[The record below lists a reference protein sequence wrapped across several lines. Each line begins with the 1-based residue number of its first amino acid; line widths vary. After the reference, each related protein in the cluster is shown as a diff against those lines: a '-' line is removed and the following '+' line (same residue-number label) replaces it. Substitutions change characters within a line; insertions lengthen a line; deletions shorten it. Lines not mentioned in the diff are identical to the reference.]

1 MRQILKDEDDISQV
15 SPAAK
20 RSVAAGQQASVTA
33 YPIIADYTQKE
44 KKLESIINELA
55 GEIYLFEEE
64 SKEKIKSSI
73 CQFIYSCN
81 SFNSLKELKYKIMGK
96 LLYLF
101 PDDINT
107 FKYVMEDKE
116 IIFQKLYSFLT
127 NNKLDEY
134 TNQLKNHIINKIKN
148 EIVTISADLREKSI
162 SDHKDHSA
170 RTDQKAPDQNQIKQD
185 LYNAVSDFCNSSDFI
200 SVIAADAVNGAVAAL
215 KLELSCD
222 YQISIKDEKL
232 ECLINLLI
240 NLQRFKRETNSAME
254 VSRQREIVPRN
265 RIYWGIGSVVVVL
278 LAVVAYF
285 VTNHFA
291 PEVLT
296 NLVNLL
302 SAKVLLSSIISGVV
316 LVGVVVFGVYSCI
329 DTSDY
334 EKISDNFKTMSNYHF
349 EDLSR
354 VFPNELFDLK
364 KIEDS
369 TANLSNFSFS
379 EEAVAAPAT
388 SS

>member
-1 MRQILKDEDDISQV
+1 
-15 SPAAK
+15 
-20 RSVAAGQQASVTA
+20 
-33 YPIIADYTQKE
+33 
-44 KKLESIINELA
+44 
-55 GEIYLFEEE
+55 
-64 SKEKIKSSI
+64 
-73 CQFIYSCN
+73 
-81 SFNSLKELKYKIMGK
+81 MGK
-96 LLYLF
+96 LFNELPNNEDEFL
-101 PDDINT
+101 D
-107 FKYVMEDKE
+107 VMEYQHVIK
-116 IIFQKLYSFLT
+116 IFQKLYNFLT
-127 NNKLDEY
+127 NNNLSEHLMKGLTD
-134 TNQLKNHIINKIKN
+134 KICAT
-148 EIVTISADLREKSI
+148 VATIANLCEKSI
-162 SDHKDHSA
+162 SDHNAS
-170 RTDQKAPDQNQIKQD
+170 TDQKAPDQNQIKQD

-200 SVIAADAVNGAVAAL
+200 SVIAADAVADAVNGAVAAL

-240 NLQRFKRETNSAME
+240 NLQRFKRETDSAME
-254 VSRQREIVPRN
+254 VSRQRGIVPRN

-354 VFPNELFDLK
+354 AFPNELFDLK

-379 EEAVAAPAT
+379 EEAVASPAT

>member
-1 MRQILKDEDDISQV
+1 
-15 SPAAK
+15 
-20 RSVAAGQQASVTA
+20 
-33 YPIIADYTQKE
+33 
-44 KKLESIINELA
+44 
-55 GEIYLFEEE
+55 
-64 SKEKIKSSI
+64 
-73 CQFIYSCN
+73 
-81 SFNSLKELKYKIMGK
+81 MGK

-162 SDHKDHSA
+162 SDHNAS
-170 RTDQKAPDQNQIKQD
+170 TDQKAPDQNQIKQD

-222 YQISIKDEKL
+222 YQISTYENKL
-232 ECLINLLI
+232 EYLINLLI
-240 NLQRFKRETNSAME
+240 NLQRFKRETDSAME
-254 VSRQREIVPRN
+254 VSRQRGSVPRN

-302 SAKVLLSSIISGVV
+302 SAKVFLSSIISGVV

-379 EEAVAAPAT
+379 EEAVASPAT
-388 SS
+388 SSW